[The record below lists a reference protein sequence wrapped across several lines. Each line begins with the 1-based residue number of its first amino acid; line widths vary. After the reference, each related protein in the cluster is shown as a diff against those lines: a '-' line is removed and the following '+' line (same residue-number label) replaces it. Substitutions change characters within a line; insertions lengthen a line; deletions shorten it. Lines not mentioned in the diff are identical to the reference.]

1 MTNETGSYLK
11 TSDVTLY
18 YVVYGDSTGVPLIA
32 LNGGPGRSHQAL
44 LNAPVWNE
52 LAQER
57 PVVFYDQRGT
67 GRSSRLEAGGSC
79 TLGDQLLDLEVLR
92 THLYGGSHS
101 EQSIEAEQVDLLGHS
116 WGGYLAMAYTAR
128 YPQQVRRLIL
138 VGSAAPRIQDTVML
152 AKELFPE
159 IVERREQLKVAWR
172 LGDEEAFQEAERLYR
187 SLCFYS
193 SKKRDE
199 FLATS
204 GRSVMHFDVARALN
218 ADLQRFDLNPVLPKF
233 TQPTLVVTGRFDL
246 IVAPSVAYAI
256 HKAIPNSQFVVF
268 EQSGHRP
275 FFEEPEAFA
284 QTVRQ
289 FLTED
294 NDPNH
299 DLTTESARVK
309 H

>member
-1 MTNETGSYLK
+1 MTNVAGSYLK

-18 YVVYGDSTGVPLIA
+18 YEVYGDSTGIPLVA

-44 LNAPVWNE
+44 LNAPVWHE

-67 GRSSRLEAGGSC
+67 GRSSKLEAGASC
-79 TLGDQLLDLEVLR
+79 TLENQLLDLEMLY
-92 THLYGGSHS
+92 THL
-101 EQSIEAEQVDLLGHS
+101 EADQIDLLGHS
-116 WGGYLAMAYTAR
+116 WGGFLAMAYTAR
-128 YPQQVRRLIL
+128 YPQRVRRLIL
-138 VGSAAPRIQDTVML
+138 VGSSAPRIQDTLML
-152 AKELFPE
+152 AKEIFPE
-159 IVERREQLKVAWR
+159 IAERREQLKDAWR

-199 FLATS
+199 FLATT
-204 GRSVMHFDVARALN
+204 GRSIMHFDVARALN
-218 ADLQRFDLNPVLPKF
+218 ADLQRVDLTPALPNF
-233 TQPTLVVTGRFDL
+233 TQPTLVITGRFDL

-256 HKAIPNSQFVVF
+256 HKAIPDSQFVVF

-299 DLTTESARVK
+299 NLPTESAWGK